1 MPNVFDIEVVQRYLN
16 KKGKTNIQPKTALK
30 EFLSSVSSSMIASR
44 PMKKTFL

>member
-30 EFLSSVSSSMIASR
+30 EFSSSVSSSMIASR